1 MTILENNEHLNGKLM
16 RVLAHTKI
24 AGIVSQPID
33 LALLLSGTESERRMA
48 ELERLIKGMVRTCV
62 AEDGLGLAA
71 PQVGFNK
78 ALFVGIDGI
87 ASQPTSTIDS
97 STNQPQRL
105 DISYTAYLNPSWT
118 TNGDDTEKETDKE
131 GCLSVKT
138 TQPLAISRYRSITAS
153 WYEIDFNTKQIIEM
167 RAISLSGL
175 RARLFQHECE
185 HLRGGNIVA
194 THKKQLQQQNKNNRK

>member
-1 MTILENNEHLNGKLM
+1 MSILENNEHLNGKLM
-16 RVLAHTKI
+16 KVHAHSKI

-33 LALLLSGTESERRMA
+33 LALLLSGIDSDRRMA

-78 ALFVGIDGI
+78 TLFIGINDNT
-87 ASQPTSTIDS
+87 SQLTSQFDS
-97 STNQPQRL
+97 STNLPQQNT
-105 DISYTAYLNPSWT
+105 INYTAYLNPSWT
-118 TNGDDTEKETDKE
+118 TNGDDGERETEKE

-138 TQPLAISRYRSITAS
+138 TQPLAISRYRSILAS
-153 WYEIDFNTKQIIEM
+153 WHEIDFTTKQITEM
-167 RAISLSGL
+167 RAISLTGL

-185 HLRGGNIVA
+185 HLRGGNIVE
-194 THKKQLQQQNKNNRK
+194 TYKRQNKNKK